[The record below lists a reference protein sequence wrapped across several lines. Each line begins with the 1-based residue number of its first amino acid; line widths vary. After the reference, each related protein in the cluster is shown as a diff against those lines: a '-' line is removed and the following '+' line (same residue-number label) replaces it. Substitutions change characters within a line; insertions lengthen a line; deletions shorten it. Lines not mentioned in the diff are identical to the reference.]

1 MFLPKKFRNFIYKL
15 KRAKLTQKKSQLEKD
30 IKKQFLNS
38 SETAKFSN
46 VKTKTLKQVDKNAMD
61 FIIQNDKDPEKILA
75 AIEKSGIKVYR
86 SIKAETILD
95 KINECEGFI
104 SEVHGLRA
112 LYLNIMLTIFAGEL
126 PNISFSTK
134 PMFFLTSKRPD
145 VFLLALHVHKMCGW
159 KLGLP
164 GYDYESQRLFKK
176 FFKRPNSKEIKD
188 LSIKQTLAVKLANA
202 RDEESTT
209 FALMLLAGK
218 A

>member
-1 MFLPKKFRNFIYKL
+1 MFLPKNFRNFIYKL

-86 SIKAETILD
+86 SIKAETIL
-95 KINECEGFI
+95 
-104 SEVHGLRA
+104 VHGLRA